1 MDEALVYP
9 SSKKKFVIFDLTL
22 QRFVFIFSFVFLS
35 FCFVL
40 FFVGFS
46 VFVLICFMCRYF
58 SLFSFV
64 CLLLLLLFF
73 FF

>member
-9 SSKKKFVIFDLTL
+9 SSEKKFVIFDLIP

-40 FFVGFS
+40 FFVGFQ
-46 VFVLICFMCRYF
+46 
-58 SLFSFV
+58 FSF
-64 CLLLLLLFF
+64 
-73 FF
+73 